1 MWRDLWEKLKKPSK
15 LILTLTY
22 IATVFFCGSAIALA
36 ILALKRPFLALLS
49 YVFYG
54 LAAITLGYTVY
65 TLVLIIPKWKRAIQE
80 RLHAHPVTGEL
91 MRNFGLRTVVFSSF
105 SFLLTVAFGVYHGIL
120 GIWQG
125 SIWFGSLAAYYII
138 LASMRGGVV
147 LYHRKNRGVER
158 EELTDIKKYRF
169 SGILLIVTILALS
182 AAIAQMVATDASF
195 KSPGLMIYVSAAYTF
210 TKISMSIFNFIRG
223 RKQED
228 YTIEALRN
236 INVADAL
243 VSVLT
248 LQTAMFQEF
257 GQGISTGVANA
268 MTGAGVCALVLA
280 LGVYMIIKA
289 QKGIKKLQEEE
300 ENGKREQI

>member
-1 MWRDLWEKLKKPSK
+1 MWKDLWEKFKKPSK

-36 ILALKRPFLALLS
+36 ILALKRPFLAILS

-54 LAAITLGYTVY
+54 LAAVTLGYTVY
-65 TLVLIIPKWKRAIQE
+65 TLVLIIPKWKRTIKE
-80 RLHAHPVTGEL
+80 RLHAHPITGEL
-91 MRNFGLRTVVFSSF
+91 MRDFGLRTVVFSSC
-105 SFLLTVAFGVYHGIL
+105 SFLLTIAFGVYHGVL

-138 LASMRGGVV
+138 LVCMRGGVV
-147 LYHRKNRGVER
+147 LYHRKNRGQER
-158 EELTDIKKYRF
+158 ETLADIKKYRF
-169 SGILLIVTILALS
+169 SGILLIITILALS

-195 KSPGLMIYVSAAYTF
+195 KAPGLMIYVSAAYTF
-210 TKISMSIFNFIRG
+210 TKISMSIYNFIRG
-223 RKQED
+223 RKQAD
-228 YTIEALRN
+228 YTVEALRN

-257 GQGISTGVANA
+257 GQGISTSVANA
-268 MTGAGVCALVLA
+268 LTGAGVCALVLT
-280 LGVYMIIKA
+280 LGVYMIVKA
-289 QKGIKKLQEEE
+289 QKGIKKLREEE
-300 ENGKREQI
+300 DGQRE